1 MNSSPLGCCNGQ
13 APTGSHFLN
22 LQNEFCNTL
31 ISTAHEGH
39 HLVYEGITVNSV
51 NGLQMSMYKSHQLLT
66 VYHWWVKYQ
75 WDCHKQLVSNNT
87 MAIKTQKQMKLR
99 IVLHFKRHF
108 KKQIKNNRL
117 APLEYLD
124 NIRNFKKAKKANKK
138 RPASIIYLSTKKNW
152 PYTHTHTAENLTL
165 HTYTHCRKCY
175 IPFTQTQAHIQ
186 EKNNSSKHKQ
196 LKECYHSVCCWLS
209 MSTGEVSLNTCSAW
223 LRRPHSTI
231 ALNWN
236 HTHIQKV
243 KFIILLVGRKKKKI
257 IMKSAESNTL
267 GSADRTALLHW
278 T

>member
-39 HLVYEGITVNSV
+39 QLVYEGITVNSV

-87 MAIKTQKQMKLR
+87 MATKTQKQMKLR

-138 RPASIIYLSTKKNW
+138 RPASIIYLSTKKTD
-152 PYTHTHTAENLTL
+152 PTHIHTLLKTLHSTHTHTAENVTFHSHRHR
-165 HTYTHCRKCY
+165 HT
-175 IPFTQTQAHIQ
+175 
-186 EKNNSSKHKQ
+186 S
-196 LKECYHSVCCWLS
+196 
-209 MSTGEVSLNTCSAW
+209 
-223 LRRPHSTI
+223 
-231 ALNWN
+231 
-236 HTHIQKV
+236 
-243 KFIILLVGRKKKKI
+243 KKKTR
-257 IMKSAESNTL
+257 AANTNNWKNATIL
-267 GSADRTALLHW
+267 FAAGCPCRQVKYP
-278 T
+278 